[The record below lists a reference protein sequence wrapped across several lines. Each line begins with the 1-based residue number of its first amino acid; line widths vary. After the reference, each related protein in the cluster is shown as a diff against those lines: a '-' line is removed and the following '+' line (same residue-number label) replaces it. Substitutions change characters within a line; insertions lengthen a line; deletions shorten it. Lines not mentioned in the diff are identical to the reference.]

1 MKRKSGLSGISS
13 GKSSEILTDD
23 FTIYDVPG
31 ANLDAR
37 GEAYML
43 FKHPDPEVKAAAD
56 RIITLL
62 SRSIRAMGR
71 EDVAVLQAVENKE
84 EVA

>member
-1 MKRKSGLSGISS
+1 MKRKSGSS
-13 GKSSEILTDD
+13 RTSFGKSSETLTDD

-37 GEAYML
+37 GEAYTL
-43 FKHPDPEVKAAAD
+43 LKHPDEMVQASAQ
-56 RIITLL
+56 RIIDLL

-71 EDVAVLQAVENKE
+71 EDVGVLQVVDNA
-84 EVA
+84 AA